1 MEPTPRWAPVP
12 AFRSEPGIPLEG
24 MRHPGS
30 GGLTGRIPVPSVF
43 AGFSGDGRYFDVC
56 RVDDL
61 VCDTHTRPGTLP
73 GSRTCSPSSSSPCP
87 GSRSR
92 TPRTACPARVL
103 ADQVAGEAASAAM
116 AQYYESPSTRPNR
129 CR

>member
-1 MEPTPRWAPVP
+1 
-12 AFRSEPGIPLEG
+12 

-61 VCDTHTRPGTLP
+61 VCDTHTRPGTLAWQQDLFSFVQLALSGQPFPHTTYGLP
-73 GSRTCSPSSSSPCP
+73 G
-87 GSRSR
+87 
-92 TPRTACPARVL
+92 PARVL